1 VTSAPPPAGGR
12 PAGDPAGDGGPEG
25 AVPAGP
31 ARPTRRARR
40 RGAAE
45 SLLSIVLVL
54 EAMSLFFVVLVV
66 NGRELLPTGV
76 AFGGGL
82 GAIVAILLVSRTLRW
97 RWGVALGW
105 LVQLGLVA
113 CGLLDPVMYVVAA
126 LFVAIWTYCL
136 VKGTQLDR
144 LNASRFG
151 SQP

>member
-1 VTSAPPPAGGR
+1 MTEAPPPA
-12 PAGDPAGDGGPEG
+12 DPT
-25 AVPAGP
+25 GP

-54 EAMSLFFVVLVV
+54 EAMSLFFVMLVV
-66 NGRELLPTGV
+66 NGRDLVPTGV

-82 GAIVAILLVSRTLRW
+82 GAIVLILLVSRTLRW
-97 RWGVALGW
+97 RWGIALGW
-105 LVQLGLVA
+105 VVQLGLVA

-136 VKGTQLDR
+136 VKGTQLNR
-144 LNASRFG
+144 MNAARFG
-151 SQP
+151 PQP

>member
-1 VTSAPPPAGGR
+1 MTEAPPPAG
-12 PAGDPAGDGGPEG
+12 PT
-25 AVPAGP
+25 GP

-54 EAMSLFFVVLVV
+54 EAMSLFFVMLVV
-66 NGRELLPTGV
+66 NGRDLLPTGV

-82 GAIVAILLVSRTLRW
+82 GAIVLILLVSRTLRW
-97 RWGVALGW
+97 RWGIVLGW
-105 LVQLGLVA
+105 VVQLGLVA

-126 LFVAIWTYCL
+126 LFIAIWTYCL

-144 LNASRFG
+144 MNAARFG
-151 SQP
+151 PQP

>member
-1 VTSAPPPAGGR
+1 MTEAPPPAG
-12 PAGDPAGDGGPEG
+12 PT
-25 AVPAGP
+25 GP

-54 EAMSLFFVVLVV
+54 EAMSLFFVMLVV
-66 NGRELLPTGV
+66 NGRDLVPTGV

-82 GAIVAILLVSRTLRW
+82 GAIVLILLVSRTLRW
-97 RWGVALGW
+97 RWGIALGW
-105 LVQLGLVA
+105 VVQLGLVA

-144 LNASRFG
+144 MNAARFG
-151 SQP
+151 PQP

>member
-1 VTSAPPPAGGR
+1 MTEAPPPA
-12 PAGDPAGDGGPEG
+12 DPT
-25 AVPAGP
+25 GP

-54 EAMSLFFVVLVV
+54 EAMSLFFVMLVV
-66 NGRELLPTGV
+66 NGRDLLPTGV

-82 GAIVAILLVSRTLRW
+82 GAIVLILLVSRTLRW
-97 RWGVALGW
+97 RWGIVLGW
-105 LVQLGLVA
+105 VVQLGLVA

-144 LNASRFG
+144 MNAARFG
-151 SQP
+151 PQP

>member
-1 VTSAPPPAGGR
+1 VTEAPPPAG
-12 PAGDPAGDGGPEG
+12 PT
-25 AVPAGP
+25 GP

-54 EAMSLFFVVLVV
+54 EAMSLFFVMLVV
-66 NGRELLPTGV
+66 NGRDLLPTGV

-82 GAIVAILLVSRTLRW
+82 GAIVLILLVSRTLRW
-97 RWGVALGW
+97 RWGIVLGW
-105 LVQLGLVA
+105 VVQLGLVA

-144 LNASRFG
+144 MNAARFG
-151 SQP
+151 PQP

>member
-1 VTSAPPPAGGR
+1 MTETPPPA
-12 PAGDPAGDGGPEG
+12 DPT
-25 AVPAGP
+25 GP

-54 EAMSLFFVVLVV
+54 EAMSLFFVMLVV
-66 NGRELLPTGV
+66 NGRDLVPTGV

-82 GAIVAILLVSRTLRW
+82 GAIVLILLVSRTLRW
-97 RWGVALGW
+97 RWGIVLGW
-105 LVQLGLVA
+105 VVQLGLVA

-144 LNASRFG
+144 MNAARFG
-151 SQP
+151 PQP

>member
-1 VTSAPPPAGGR
+1 MTEAPPPA
-12 PAGDPAGDGGPEG
+12 DPT
-25 AVPAGP
+25 GP

-54 EAMSLFFVVLVV
+54 EAMSLFFVMLVV
-66 NGRELLPTGV
+66 NGRDLVPTGV

-82 GAIVAILLVSRTLRW
+82 GAIVLILLVSRTLRW
-97 RWGVALGW
+97 RWGIVLGW
-105 LVQLGLVA
+105 VVQLGLVA

-126 LFVAIWTYCL
+126 LFIAIWTYCL

-144 LNASRFG
+144 MNAARFG
-151 SQP
+151 PQP

>member
-1 VTSAPPPAGGR
+1 VTQPPP
-12 PAGDPAGDGGPEG
+12 PEG
-25 AVPAGP
+25 AGPAPAG
-31 ARPTRRARR
+31 ARPPRRR

-54 EAMSLFFVVLVV
+54 EAMSLFFVMLVV
-66 NGRELLPTGV
+66 NGRDLLPTGV

-82 GAIVAILLVSRTLRW
+82 GAIVLIPHRQRRVRW

-105 LVQLGLVA
+105 VVQLGLVA

-144 LNASRFG
+144 LNAARFG
-151 SQP
+151 EQP

>member
-1 VTSAPPPAGGR
+1 MTEAPPPAG
-12 PAGDPAGDGGPEG
+12 PT
-25 AVPAGP
+25 GP

-54 EAMSLFFVVLVV
+54 EAMSLFFVMLVV
-66 NGRELLPTGV
+66 NGRDLLPTGV

-82 GAIVAILLVSRTLRW
+82 GAIVLVLLVSRTLRW
-97 RWGVALGW
+97 RWGIALGW
-105 LVQLGLVA
+105 VVQLGLVA

-144 LNASRFG
+144 MNAARFG
-151 SQP
+151 PQP

>member
-1 VTSAPPPAGGR
+1 MTEAPPPA
-12 PAGDPAGDGGPEG
+12 DPT
-25 AVPAGP
+25 GP

-54 EAMSLFFVVLVV
+54 EAMSLFFVMLVV
-66 NGRELLPTGV
+66 NGRDLVPTGV

-82 GAIVAILLVSRTLRW
+82 GAIVLILLVSRTLRW
-97 RWGVALGW
+97 RWGIVLGW
-105 LVQLGLVA
+105 VVQLGLVA

-144 LNASRFG
+144 MNAARFG
-151 SQP
+151 PQP

>member
-1 VTSAPPPAGGR
+1 MTEAPPPA
-12 PAGDPAGDGGPEG
+12 DPT
-25 AVPAGP
+25 GP
-31 ARPTRRARR
+31 ARPMRRARR

-54 EAMSLFFVVLVV
+54 EAMSLFFVMLVV
-66 NGRELLPTGV
+66 NGRDLVPTGV

-82 GAIVAILLVSRTLRW
+82 GAIVLILLVSRTLRW
-97 RWGVALGW
+97 RWGIALGW
-105 LVQLGLVA
+105 VVQLGLVA

-144 LNASRFG
+144 MNAARFG
-151 SQP
+151 QQP

>member
-1 VTSAPPPAGGR
+1 MTEAPPPA
-12 PAGDPAGDGGPEG
+12 DPT
-25 AVPAGP
+25 GP

-54 EAMSLFFVVLVV
+54 EAMSLFFVMLVV
-66 NGRELLPTGV
+66 NGRDLVPPGV

-82 GAIVAILLVSRTLRW
+82 GAIVLVLLVSRTLRW
-97 RWGVALGW
+97 RWGIALGW
-105 LVQLGLVA
+105 VVQLGLVA

-144 LNASRFG
+144 MNAARFG
-151 SQP
+151 PQP

>member
-1 VTSAPPPAGGR
+1 MTEAPPPAG
-12 PAGDPAGDGGPEG
+12 PT
-25 AVPAGP
+25 GP

-54 EAMSLFFVVLVV
+54 EAMSLFFVMLVV
-66 NGRELLPTGV
+66 NGRDLVPTGV

-82 GAIVAILLVSRTLRW
+82 GAIVLILLVSRTLRW
-97 RWGVALGW
+97 RWGIALGW
-105 LVQLGLVA
+105 VVQLGLVA

-144 LNASRFG
+144 MNAARFG
-151 SQP
+151 QQP

>member
-1 VTSAPPPAGGR
+1 VTEAPPPAG
-12 PAGDPAGDGGPEG
+12 PT
-25 AVPAGP
+25 GP

-54 EAMSLFFVVLVV
+54 EAMSLFFVMLVV
-66 NGRELLPTGV
+66 NGRDLLPAGV

-82 GAIVAILLVSRTLRW
+82 GAIVLILLVSRTLRW
-97 RWGVALGW
+97 RWGIALGW
-105 LVQLGLVA
+105 VVQLGLVA

-144 LNASRFG
+144 TNAARFG
-151 SQP
+151 QQP

>member
-1 VTSAPPPAGGR
+1 MTEAPPPAG
-12 PAGDPAGDGGPEG
+12 PT
-25 AVPAGP
+25 GP

-54 EAMSLFFVVLVV
+54 EAMSLFFVMLVV
-66 NGRELLPTGV
+66 NGRDLLPTGV

-82 GAIVAILLVSRTLRW
+82 GAIVLILLVSRTLRW
-97 RWGVALGW
+97 RWGIVLGW
-105 LVQLGLVA
+105 VVQLGLVA

-144 LNASRFG
+144 MNAARFG
-151 SQP
+151 PQP

>member
-1 VTSAPPPAGGR
+1 MTEAPPPADPTGR
-12 PAGDPAGDGGPEG
+12 
-25 AVPAGP
+25 

-54 EAMSLFFVVLVV
+54 EAMSLFFVMLVV
-66 NGRELLPTGV
+66 NGRDLLPTGV

-82 GAIVAILLVSRTLRW
+82 GAIVLILLVSRTLRW
-97 RWGVALGW
+97 RWGIVLGW
-105 LVQLGLVA
+105 VVQLGLVA

-144 LNASRFG
+144 LNAARFG
-151 SQP
+151 PQP

>member
-1 VTSAPPPAGGR
+1 VTTVPPPE
-12 PAGDPAGDGGPEG
+12 DPAGPTDPTD
-25 AVPAGP
+25 PTGP
-31 ARPTRRARR
+31 ARPARRARR

-54 EAMSLFFVVLVV
+54 EAMSLFFVMLVV
-66 NGRELLPTGV
+66 NGRDLLPTGV

-82 GAIVAILLVSRTLRW
+82 GAIVLILLVSRTLRW
-97 RWGVALGW
+97 RWGIALGW

-144 LNASRFG
+144 MNAARFEQ
-151 SQP
+151 S